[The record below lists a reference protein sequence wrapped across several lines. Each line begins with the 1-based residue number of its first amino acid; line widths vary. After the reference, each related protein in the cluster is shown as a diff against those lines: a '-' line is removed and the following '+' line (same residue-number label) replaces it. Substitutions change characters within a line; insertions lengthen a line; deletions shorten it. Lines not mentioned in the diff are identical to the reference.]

1 MPEKIECTFEGFW
14 GEVGGSIAHPLHHI
28 LRQMSECDDLDEDY
42 RVWHGT
48 DLYVISKENI
58 RKYFET
64 HDKPARPMSEHEE
77 LLRLREE
84 VAKLRKDVKRAE
96 KKGDIEVIKSELGKE
111 EEPVIQVEPD
121 REEIE
126 ALEVEAAE
134 EERPS
139 PPPRDMSIPPPSA
152 EQRKKDKMSLAQIQS
167 DLAKDLEGKKKTVSD
182 KVIDTAKKKAAVRKR
197 K

>member
-14 GEVGGSIAHPLHHI
+14 SEVGGSIAHPLHHI
-28 LRQMSECDDLDEDY
+28 LRQMSECDDLSEDY

-77 LLRLREE
+77 LLALREK
-84 VAKLRKDVKRAE
+84 VKKLEKEVKRAD
-96 KKGDIEVIKSELGKE
+96 KKGELGVIKLSLEKDPA
-111 EEPVIQVEPD
+111 PVI
-121 REEIE
+121 E
-126 ALEVEAAE
+126 AQPEAEAFDLDDVNV
-134 EERPS
+134 EERPKA
-139 PPPRDMSIPPPSA
+139 PPRDVSIPPPSA
-152 EQRKKDKMSLAQIQS
+152 EQRKKDKMSLAEIQS
-167 DLAKDLEGKKKTVSD
+167 ELAADLEGKGKKVSD
-182 KVIDTAKKKAAVRKR
+182 KAIEAAKKQADSRKR